1 MAEIRLSRRAVK
13 DLDALPKRTAA
24 RVLGVLERLAEDPTS
39 DRLDVKGLAGRR
51 PWRRLRVGDYRILFK
66 PVDRGRILLVA
77 RIIDRKELDRAV
89 AALPE

>member
-13 DLDALPKRTAA
+13 DLDALSKRTAA

-66 PVDRGRILLVA
+66 PVDRSRILLVA

-89 AALPE
+89 AGLPE

>member
-1 MAEIRLSRRAVK
+1 VAEIRLSRRAVN

-89 AALPE
+89 AGLPE